1 MEDTRVTL
9 QALALLLA
17 VVVVLVGL
25 VVASPSGLVL
35 LATVGAWANL
45 AWLLG
50 VTIGRKA

>member
-9 QALALLLA
+9 MALGLLVAVLA
-17 VVVVLVGL
+17 VLAGFVF
-25 VVASPSGLVL
+25 AAPSALVL

-50 VTIGRKA
+50 VTIGRPA